1 LLITIGLEYVMLGG
15 GAGGGEAGGGDG
27 GVGVAGGSAGGDGG
41 GAGDVT
47 GGVIGVIG
55 ASLQPEIPVITN
67 NIIAPL
73 RKTPC
78 LSKIMR

>member
-15 GAGGGEAGGGDG
+15 AG
-27 GVGVAGGSAGGDGG
+27 GVGDGDAGGVGAGGG

-47 GGVIGVIG
+47 GGVIGFIG
-55 ASLQPEIPVITN
+55 TSLQPEIMLITN
-67 NIIAPL
+67 NIAAPL

-78 LSKIMR
+78 LNKNMR